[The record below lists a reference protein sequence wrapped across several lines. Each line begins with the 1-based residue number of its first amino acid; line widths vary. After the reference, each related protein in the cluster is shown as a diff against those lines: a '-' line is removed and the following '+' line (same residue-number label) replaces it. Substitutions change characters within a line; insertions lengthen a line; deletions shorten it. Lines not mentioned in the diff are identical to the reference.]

1 MRPGNARGAA
11 ALFDPARLR
20 IAREAA
26 GLRKVELA
34 RRVEVSPA
42 AVSQFEHG
50 ASRPSP
56 QTLTR
61 LALTLGFPIEFFAG
75 DGRRC
80 PSADV
85 ATAFFRS
92 LRATPLLERQRAAAH
107 AALVA
112 TVVAALS
119 ARVRLP
125 TLDLPDF
132 SSEFSEGQE
141 AIEDAAT
148 ELRALWQVPPGPV
161 ANVVRLLEAHG
172 VVVARLSRIDPR
184 VDAFSQWHGGRPLV
198 ILNGDK
204 EDEARHR
211 HDGAH
216 ELGHLVGHA
225 DGEGGNRLLERQ
237 AHAFAAAFLMPRR
250 EILDELPARWDP
262 QVFISLKR
270 TWGVSIQNLL
280 YRARELGRLSESS
293 YRRAL
298 ISLTRDFSRT
308 VEPAPLRRSEDP
320 VMLSRAAE
328 LVWGERAISEL
339 AAVTALPEALIT
351 DVIGI
356 DATIVVDGSA
366 LLGEATPLRRPAER
380 QAATD

>member
-1 MRPGNARGAA
+1 
-11 ALFDPARLR
+11 
-20 IAREAA
+20 
-26 GLRKVELA
+26 
-34 RRVEVSPA
+34 
-42 AVSQFEHG
+42 
-50 ASRPSP
+50 
-56 QTLTR
+56 
-61 LALTLGFPIEFFAG
+61 
-75 DGRRC
+75 
-80 PSADV
+80 
-85 ATAFFRS
+85 
-92 LRATPLLERQRAAAH
+92 
-107 AALVA
+107 
-112 TVVAALS
+112 
-119 ARVRLP
+119 
-125 TLDLPDF
+125 
-132 SSEFSEGQE
+132 
-141 AIEDAAT
+141 
-148 ELRALWQVPPGPV
+148 
-161 ANVVRLLEAHG
+161 
-172 VVVARLSRIDPR
+172 
-184 VDAFSQWHGGRPLV
+184 
-198 ILNGDK
+198 
-204 EDEARHR
+204 
-211 HDGAH
+211 
-216 ELGHLVGHA
+216 
-225 DGEGGNRLLERQ
+225 
-237 AHAFAAAFLMPRR
+237 MPRR

>member
-20 IAREAA
+20 LAREAA

-34 RRVEVSPA
+34 RRIEVSPA

-50 ASRPSP
+50 TSRPST
-56 QTLTR
+56 QTLSR
-61 LALTLGFPIEFFAG
+61 LALTLGFPVEFFAS
-75 DGRRC
+75 DGREV

-107 AALVA
+107 AALLA
-112 TVVAALS
+112 TLVAALS

-125 TLDLPDF
+125 SIDLPDF
-132 SSEFSEGQE
+132 SAQFGEGEE
-141 AIEDAAT
+141 AIEDAAA
-148 ELRALWQVPPGPV
+148 ELRAQWGVPPGPV

-172 VVVARLSRIDPR
+172 VVVARLGRLDPR
-184 VDAFSQWHGGRPLV
+184 VDAFSQWHGGRALV
-198 ILNGDK
+198 ILNRGKD
-204 EDEARHR
+204 DEARHR

-225 DGEGGNRLLERQ
+225 DCEGGNRLLERQ
-237 AHAFAAAFLMPRR
+237 AHAFAAALLMPRR
-250 EILDELPARWDP
+250 EIIDELPRRWDAHA
-262 QVFISLKR
+262 FIVLKH

-280 YRARELGRLSESS
+280 YRAREVGRLSESS

-298 ISLTRDFSRT
+298 ISLNRDFSRT
-308 VEPAPLRRSEDP
+308 VEPAPLERSEDP
-320 VMLSRAAE
+320 VMLRRAAE
-328 LVWGERAISEL
+328 LVWGDPAVSQL
-339 AAVTALPEALIT
+339 AAATALPEALVADI
-351 DVIGI
+351 IGVE
-356 DATIVVDGSA
+356 TIPVVDGSA
-366 LLGEATPLRRPAER
+366 LLAEPTPLHSPAGEAGGN
-380 QAATD
+380 